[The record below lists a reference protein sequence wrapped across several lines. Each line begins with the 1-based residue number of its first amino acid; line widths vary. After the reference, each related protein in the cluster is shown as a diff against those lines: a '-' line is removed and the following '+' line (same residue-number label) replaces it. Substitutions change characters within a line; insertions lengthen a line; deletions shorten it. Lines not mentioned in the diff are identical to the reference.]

1 VNLTTIAVR
10 NVARNKLRLTLTAVA
25 VAVAILAF
33 IMLRTLI
40 WSWTAAMEQA
50 AADRIGSRHKV
61 SMIMPLPKRYAEEIK
76 QIPGVTQVAYASW
89 FGAKYPKKE
98 EEFFATIAVEPDDIL
113 KVYDEIKVP
122 GEQVEAWKQNR
133 RGALVGDALAKKLGW
148 KVGDR
153 VMLRGTIYPGDWEFE
168 VSGIYTASRASVDR
182 STFWFHYDY
191 MNDSPTVR
199 QKDQIGWIMA
209 RVNDPGRSA
218 EIAKAIDR
226 HFEER
231 DQQTLS
237 MNERA
242 FQASFLGMMSAILKA
257 IDVVSVVI
265 LAIMALILG
274 NTIAM
279 GVRERTGEYGV
290 LRAIGFLPKHIVS
303 FILVESV
310 VTGLIGGGIGVL
322 LAYPLVER
330 GLGRFL
336 EENMGAFF
344 PFFRIDP
351 VITASALALSIAL
364 GLLAAII
371 PAHTAANLKVIDSLR
386 RVG

>member
-10 NVARNKLRLTLTAVA
+10 NVARNKLRLSLTAIA

-40 WSWTAAMEQA
+40 WSWTAAMDQA

-98 EEFFATIAVEPDDIL
+98 DEFFATIAVEPDDIL
-113 KVYDEIKVP
+113 RVYDEIKVP
-122 GEQVEAWKQNR
+122 AAEVEAWKQNR

-209 RVNDPGRSA
+209 RVKDPGQSA
-218 EIAKAIDR
+218 AIAKAIDK

-257 IDVVSVVI
+257 IDIVSVVI

-290 LRAIGFLPKHIVS
+290 LRAIGFLPKHIVT

-322 LAYPLVER
+322 LSYPLVER
-330 GLGRFL
+330 GLGRWL

-351 VITASALALSIAL
+351 LITVSALALSLAL

-371 PAHTAANLKVIDSLR
+371 PARTAANLKVIDSLR

>member
-1 VNLTTIAVR
+1 
-10 NVARNKLRLTLTAVA
+10 
-25 VAVAILAF
+25 
-33 IMLRTLI
+33 
-40 WSWTAAMEQA
+40 
-50 AADRIGSRHKV
+50 
-61 SMIMPLPKRYAEEIK
+61 MIMPLPKRYAEEIK

-98 EEFFATIAVEPDDIL
+98 DEFFATIAVEPEDIL

-122 GEQVEAWKQNR
+122 AAEVEAWKQNR

-209 RVNDPGRSA
+209 RVNDPGQSA
-218 EIAKAIDR
+218 AIAKAIDK

-257 IDVVSVVI
+257 IDLVSVVI

-290 LRAIGFLPKHIVS
+290 LRAIGFLPKHIVT

-310 VTGLIGGGIGVL
+310 VTGLIGGGVGVL

-330 GLGRFL
+330 GLGRWL

-351 VITASALALSIAL
+351 VITISALALSIAL
-364 GLLAAII
+364 GLAAAII
-371 PAHTAANLKVIDSLR
+371 PARTAARLKVIDSLR

>member
-1 VNLTTIAVR
+1 MNLTTIAVR

-40 WSWTAAMEQA
+40 WSWTAAMDQA

-98 EEFFATIAVEPDDIL
+98 DEFFATIAVEPDDIL

-122 GEQVEAWKQNR
+122 ADQVEAWKQNR

-218 EIAKAIDR
+218 EIAKSIDK

-257 IDVVSVVI
+257 IDLVSVVI

-290 LRAIGFLPKHIVS
+290 LRAIGFLPKHIVT

-310 VTGLIGGGIGVL
+310 VTGLIGGGVGVL
-322 LAYPLVER
+322 LSYPLVER
-330 GLGRFL
+330 GLGRWL

-351 VITASALALSIAL
+351 VITGSALALSIAL

-371 PAHTAANLKVIDSLR
+371 PARTAARLKVIDSLR